1 MNNLLDFTSRLFSL
15 VAQPDSSKSLEVYQV
30 LALISLIGTIF
41 TTKAGNDKIQH
52 ELDKHNAVQ
61 DTKLEELT
69 REVRQHNDIVMRI
82 PVIEQRVTALE
93 KETFKNK

>member
-1 MNNLLDFTSRLFSL
+1 MT
-15 VAQPDSSKSLEVYQV
+15 PTTITV
-30 LALISLIGTIF
+30 LATIAVALISLIGTVL
-41 TTKAGNDKIQH
+41 TTKLGNDKIQAD
-52 ELDKHNAVQ
+52 LDKHNAVQ

-69 REVRQHNDIVMRI
+69 REVRQHNDFATRI

>member
-1 MNNLLDFTSRLFSL
+1 MTPALIT
-15 VAQPDSSKSLEVYQV
+15 V
-30 LALISLIGTIF
+30 LSTLGVALISLVGTVL
-41 TTKAGNDKIQH
+41 TTKMGNDKIQH

-69 REVRQHNDIVMRI
+69 REVRQHNDFATRI

-93 KETFKNK
+93 KNVFTGK

>member
-1 MNNLLDFTSRLFSL
+1 MTTLITVLSTIA
-15 VAQPDSSKSLEVYQV
+15 VAV
-30 LALISLIGTIF
+30 ISLIGTVF
-41 TTKAGNDKIQH
+41 TTKIGNDKIEH

-69 REVRQHNDIVMRI
+69 REVRQHNDFAIKI

>member
-1 MNNLLDFTSRLFSL
+1 MGATIITVLSTIT
-15 VAQPDSSKSLEVYQV
+15 VAI
-30 LALISLIGTIF
+30 ISLIGTVF
-41 TTKAGNDKIQH
+41 TTRAGNERIQH

-69 REVRQHNDIVMRI
+69 REVRQHNELAIRI

>member
-1 MNNLLDFTSRLFSL
+1 M
-15 VAQPDSSKSLEVYQV
+15 EV
-30 LALISLIGTIF
+30 LATIFSTIAVAFISLIGTVL

-52 ELDKHNAVQ
+52 DLDKHNAVQ

-69 REVRQHNDIVMRI
+69 REVRQHNEFAVRI

>member
-1 MNNLLDFTSRLFSL
+1 MTTTVITLISTIG
-15 VAQPDSSKSLEVYQV
+15 V
-30 LALISLIGTIF
+30 ALITLIGTVI
-41 TTKAGNDKIQH
+41 TTKAGNEKIQH
-52 ELDKHNAVQ
+52 DLDKHNAVQ

-69 REVRQHNDIVMRI
+69 REVRQHNDFATRI

>member
-1 MNNLLDFTSRLFSL
+1 MDILITVLSTLAVAIVGL
-15 VAQPDSSKSLEVYQV
+15 V
-30 LALISLIGTIF
+30 GTVI
-41 TTKAGNDKIQH
+41 TTKAGNEKIQH

-69 REVRQHNDIVMRI
+69 REVRQHNDFATRV

-93 KETFKNK
+93 KTVFKG

>member
-1 MNNLLDFTSRLFSL
+1 MITVLLTIGSTIA
-15 VAQPDSSKSLEVYQV
+15 V
-30 LALISLIGTIF
+30 ALISLIGTVY
-41 TTKAGNDKIQH
+41 TTKAGNEKIQH

-69 REVRQHNDIVMRI
+69 REVRQHNDFATRI

-93 KETFKNK
+93 KETYKNK

>member
-1 MNNLLDFTSRLFSL
+1 MCEPMTVTFISTII
-15 VAQPDSSKSLEVYQV
+15 V
-30 LALISLIGTIF
+30 ALISLIGTVF
-41 TTKAGNDKIQH
+41 TTKAGNEKIQH

-69 REVRQHNDIVMRI
+69 REVRQHNEFATRI

-93 KETFKNK
+93 KETFKKS

>member
-1 MNNLLDFTSRLFSL
+1 MRDDMNIIITLASTIG
-15 VAQPDSSKSLEVYQV
+15 V
-30 LALISLIGTIF
+30 ALISLIGTVI

-52 ELDKHNAVQ
+52 DLDKHNAVQ

-69 REVRQHNDIVMRI
+69 REVRQHNDFATRI

-93 KETFKNK
+93 KETFRNK

>member
-1 MNNLLDFTSRLFSL
+1 MATILLTVGSTIA
-15 VAQPDSSKSLEVYQV
+15 V
-30 LALISLIGTIF
+30 ALISLIGTVY
-41 TTKAGNDKIQH
+41 TTKAGNEKIQH

-61 DTKLEELT
+61 DTRLEELT
-69 REVRQHNDIVMRI
+69 REVRQHNDFATRI

>member
-1 MNNLLDFTSRLFSL
+1 MGKNGLRGHKMDILIT
-15 VAQPDSSKSLEVYQV
+15 V
-30 LALISLIGTIF
+30 LSTIAVALIGLVGTIV
-41 TTKAGNDKIQH
+41 TTRSGNEKIQH

-69 REVRQHNDIVMRI
+69 REVRQHNDFAIKI

-93 KETFKNK
+93 KETFRK

>member
-1 MNNLLDFTSRLFSL
+1 MTTIVVTL
-15 VAQPDSSKSLEVYQV
+15 VSTIGV
-30 LALISLIGTIF
+30 ALISLIGTVL
-41 TTKAGNDKIQH
+41 TTKAGNDRIQH
-52 ELDKHNAVQ
+52 DLDKHNAVQ

-69 REVRQHNDIVMRI
+69 REVRQHNDFATRI

>member
-1 MNNLLDFTSRLFSL
+1 MASL
-15 VAQPDSSKSLEVYQV
+15 VTIASTVGV
-30 LALISLIGTIF
+30 AIITLIGTVI

-69 REVRQHNDIVMRI
+69 REVRQYNDLTMRI

-93 KETFKNK
+93 KETFKK

>member
-1 MNNLLDFTSRLFSL
+1 MT
-15 VAQPDSSKSLEVYQV
+15 PTTITV
-30 LALISLIGTIF
+30 LATIAVALISLIGTII
-41 TTKAGNDKIQH
+41 TTKLGNDKIQH
-52 ELDKHNAVQ
+52 DLDKHNAVQ

-69 REVRQHNDIVMRI
+69 REVRQHNDFATRI

>member
-1 MNNLLDFTSRLFSL
+1 MLITVLSTIA
-15 VAQPDSSKSLEVYQV
+15 VAF
-30 LALISLIGTIF
+30 IGLIGTVL
-41 TTKAGNDKIQH
+41 TTKQGNDKIQA

-69 REVRQHNDIVMRI
+69 REVRQHNDFAIRI
-82 PVIEQRVTALE
+82 PVIEQRITALE

>member
-1 MNNLLDFTSRLFSL
+1 MT
-15 VAQPDSSKSLEVYQV
+15 ATTTTV
-30 LALISLIGTIF
+30 LATIAVALISLVGTVF
-41 TTKAGNDKIQH
+41 TTIMGNDKIQH

-61 DTKLEELT
+61 DAKLEELT
-69 REVRQHNDIVMRI
+69 REVRQHNDFAIKI

>member
-1 MNNLLDFTSRLFSL
+1 MSTTTITVMSTLA
-15 VAQPDSSKSLEVYQV
+15 VAV
-30 LALISLIGTIF
+30 ISLIGTVF
-41 TTKAGNDKIQH
+41 TTKAGNDKIQA

-69 REVRQHNDIVMRI
+69 REVRQHNDFATRI

>member
-1 MNNLLDFTSRLFSL
+1 MAPTIITFISTIG
-15 VAQPDSSKSLEVYQV
+15 V
-30 LALISLIGTIF
+30 ALITLIGTVI
-41 TTKAGNDKIQH
+41 TTRAGNEKIQH
-52 ELDKHNAVQ
+52 DLDKHNAVQ

-69 REVRQHNDIVMRI
+69 REVRQHNDFATRI